1 MAIMDILESKFPTL
15 QATIVEFRP
24 YVPWYKRLS
33 FDRAWRIYRL
43 GNDGREIDGQY
54 YWQYVPH
61 SGEGIENGKHIKHDN
76 RLTYKSDFKKNVDRL
91 LKYAK

>member
-15 QATIVEFRP
+15 QAAIVEFRP

-33 FDRAWRIYRL
+33 FDRAWRIYRH
-43 GNDGREIDGQY
+43 GNDGIEIDGQY
-54 YWQYVPH
+54 YWQYVPV
-61 SGEGIENGKHIKHDN
+61 SGEGIENGKRIKHDN
-76 RLTYKSDFKKNVDRL
+76 RLTYKSDFKKNVSRL